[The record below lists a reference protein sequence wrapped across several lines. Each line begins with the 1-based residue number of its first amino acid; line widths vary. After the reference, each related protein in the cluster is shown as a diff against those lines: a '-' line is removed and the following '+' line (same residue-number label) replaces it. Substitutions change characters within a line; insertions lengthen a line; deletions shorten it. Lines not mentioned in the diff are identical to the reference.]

1 MSRSAAFGEFVQF
14 IAIGGLAALVNLV
27 SRFALD
33 FIMPFEIAVLIAYG
47 LGMIAGFFLFRR
59 ALFAHRAVTARLI
72 RRFVWVNLFGAALAW
87 AVSSVMAR
95 LILPGVGWTFHPF
108 ELAHLCGVAAPAI
121 SSYFL
126 HRHYTFVGNS

>member
-1 MSRSAAFGEFVQF
+1 MSRSRAFGEFVQF
-14 IAIGGLAALVNLV
+14 IAIGGLAAFVNLA
-27 SRFALD
+27 SRFMLD
-33 FIMPFEIAVLIAYG
+33 FIMPFELAVLIAYA

-59 ALFAHRAVTARLI
+59 AMFSHRAVTARLI
-72 RRFVWVNLFGAALAW
+72 RRFIWVNLFGAALAW

-95 LILPGVGWTFHPF
+95 QILPAAGWTFHPF

-126 HRHYTFVGNS
+126 HRHYTFA